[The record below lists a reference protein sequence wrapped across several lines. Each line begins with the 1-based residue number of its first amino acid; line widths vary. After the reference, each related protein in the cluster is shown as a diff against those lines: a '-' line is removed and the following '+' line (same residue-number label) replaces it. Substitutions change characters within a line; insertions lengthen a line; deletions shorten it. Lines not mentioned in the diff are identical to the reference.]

1 VSQVSSRPASPS
13 DKAPRRSIPDVAGEA
28 ARRFATAEAVVDGSA
43 RHSFEELWSDA
54 AAAARA
60 FVHAGVQ
67 AGDRVAIWA
76 PNSYEWVVALLGL
89 QSAGAAVVPLN
100 TRFRGSEAAYILNRS
115 RAKVLVTVAGFLG
128 VDYPSLL
135 ASEHL
140 PHLQCLVLLG
150 DEPPPP
156 ADRGGTPEQPGG
168 ALANGA
174 LANGALAGKTV
185 SWGAFLAAGGAGD
198 DEVVRHRLE
207 HLGPDDVS
215 DVIFTSGTTG
225 SPKGVVATHGQSIRA
240 FAEWSRI
247 VGLREGDRYLLVN
260 PMFHS
265 FGYKAGILACLLTGA
280 TIVTVPI
287 FDVSVVLER
296 IATEAVTVLPGPPAL
311 YQTLLD
317 HDGLAATDLS
327 SLRLA
332 VTGAAVIPVDLVR
345 RMRDSLGF
353 DVVLTAYGLT
363 EATGFVTAT
372 TPDDDL
378 ETIATTSGRAIEG
391 VEVAVVA
398 PDGTALPAG
407 CPGEVVCRGYNVTQ
421 GYFEEDEQTA
431 ATIDA
436 DGWLHTGDIGVL
448 DESGNLRI
456 TDRMKDMFIV
466 GGFNAY
472 PAEIENL
479 LLGHGDISQAA
490 VVGVPDERLG
500 EVGVAF
506 VVAKP
511 GQILD
516 GTEIVAWARS
526 HMANYKAPRAVH
538 VVDALPLNA
547 SGKVL
552 KFELRKRLGA

>member
-1 VSQVSSRPASPS
+1 MSSPPANSS
-13 DKAPRRSIPDVAGEA
+13 DRTLRRSIPDVAREA
-28 ARRFATAEAVVDGSA
+28 ARRFATAEAVVDGRA

-54 AAAARA
+54 ASAARA

-76 PNSYEWVVALLGL
+76 PNSYEWVVALVGL

-100 TRFRGSEAAYILNRS
+100 TRFRGSEAAFILNRS

-135 ASEHL
+135 ASEDL

-150 DEPPPP
+150 GRP
-156 ADRGGTPEQPGG
+156 ASQGRDGLPEYAAD
-168 ALANGA
+168 ALASSA
-174 LANGALAGKTV
+174 LASKTV
-185 SWGAFLAAGGAGD
+185 SWDAFFGVGAAGD
-198 DEVVRHRLE
+198 DEVVRRRLE
-207 HLGPDDVS
+207 RLGPDDVS

-247 VGLREGDRYLLVN
+247 VGLLEGDRYLLVN

-280 TIVTVPI
+280 TIVTLPV
-287 FDVSVVLER
+287 FDVTVVLER
-296 IATEAVTVLPGPPAL
+296 IATEAITVLPGPPTL

-317 HDGLAATDLS
+317 HDGLAGTDIS

-372 TPDDDL
+372 APDDDL

-398 PDGTALPAG
+398 PDGSALPAG
-407 CPGEVVCRGYNVTQ
+407 RAGEVVCRGYNVTQ
-421 GYFEEDEQTA
+421 GYFEDDEQTA

-436 DGWLHTGDIGVL
+436 DGWLHTGDVGVL
-448 DESGNLRI
+448 DEDGNLRI

-466 GGFNAY
+466 GGFTAY

-479 LLGHGDISQAA
+479 LLGRGDISQAA

-506 VVAKP
+506 VVPKA

-516 GTEIVAWARS
+516 GSEIVAWART

-552 KFELRKRLGA
+552 KIELRKRLGA